1 MQAVTFPAPNRVT
14 LDQVADPPCGVDEVI
29 VQVTQVGICGT
40 DLHIYRGEYPSA
52 LPLIAGHE
60 FAGKIVE
67 VGKEVTQFRGGER
80 VAVDPNLSC
89 GQCHFCRQEAANHC
103 LEWEGIGVTLPGAFA
118 EYVAAPARACYPIPD
133 SLTDAQA
140 AFVEPLSC
148 VIHALKRLRVW
159 PGDDV
164 LIFGAGPMGLL
175 LVQALRHSGASRLVV
190 VEKDAARRSLARQM
204 GATAVLDSDPE
215 QLESLWQLAPHGFAV
230 VIDATGVPAVIE
242 QALGFLKPRGQYL
255 QFGVAP
261 EGATVRWSPYEIFR
275 KDWTI
280 IGSFALCYTFQPAI
294 AWLANGVVDIR
305 PLISH
310 RLPLADFHRG
320 FEEFAEG
327 RTLKVHLRPKPVDHS
342 HPRLSHRE
350 TG

>member
-1 MQAVTFPAPNRVT
+1 MRAVVFPAPNSIS
-14 LDQVADPPCGVDEVI
+14 LEQVDDPPCGTDEVI
-29 VQVTQVGICGT
+29 VEVTQVGICGT
-40 DLHIYRGEYPSA
+40 DLHIYRDEY
-52 LPLIAGHE
+52 LTDFPLIAGHE

-67 VGKEVTQFRGGER
+67 VGENVTQLQCGER

-89 GQCHFCRQEAANHC
+89 DQCYFCRQQQANHC
-103 LEWEGIGVTLPGAFA
+103 LNWQGIGITRQGGFA
-118 EYVAAPARACYPIPD
+118 EYVAVPARACYPIPD
-133 SLTDAQA
+133 LLTDAQG

-148 VIHALKRLRVW
+148 VIHALNRLRVW
-159 PGDDV
+159 PGDEV

-175 LVQALRHSGASRLVV
+175 LVQALHHSGASQIVV
-190 VEKDAARRSLARQM
+190 VEKEADRRTLAQEM
-204 GATAVLDSDPE
+204 GATAVLDSKPV

-242 QALGFLKPRGQYL
+242 GALRFLKPRGQYL

-261 EGATVRWSPYEIFR
+261 EGVTIQWSPYEIFR

-294 AWLANGVVDIR
+294 AWLVNRVVDIT

-310 RLPLADFHRG
+310 TLPLAEFKRG
-320 FEEFAEG
+320 FQDFADG
-327 RTLKVHLRPKPVDHS
+327 QTLKVHLRPKA
-342 HPRLSHRE
+342 
-350 TG
+350 